1 MRIAVVPMKPLAD
14 AKARLGPALSPEERR
29 TLSLAML
36 SDVVE
41 ATRGFARV
49 WVLQSDADAAEVA
62 RAGGAEP
69 RDDPAPGAGLN
80 ASLTAATAQAVAA
93 GATGLLV
100 VSADLPAA
108 LAEDLASVAGDSGVA
123 VAPDSSGTGTNAL
136 WRSPADVV
144 GVAFGPLSRAA
155 HESAAR
161 DAGVPFRALDLPRL
175 AADVDTPEGL
185 AAAWALGLGPATR
198 TAFERLGLASRLRL
212 AG

>member
-1 MRIAVVPMKPLAD
+1 MKPLAD

-29 TLSLAML
+29 ALSLAML
-36 SDVVE
+36 SDVV
-41 ATRGFARV
+41 AAARDVARV
-49 WVLQSDADAAEVA
+49 WVLQSDPDAADVA
-62 RAGGAEP
+62 TAAGAEA

-80 ASLTAATAQAVAA
+80 ASLTAATTQAVAE

-108 LAEDLASVAGDSGVA
+108 VAEDLARVAAGPGVA

-136 WRSPADVV
+136 WRSPSDVV

-161 DAGVPFRALDLPRL
+161 EAGASFRALDLPRL
-175 AADVDTPEGL
+175 AADVDTAEGL

-198 TAFERLGLASRLRL
+198 TTFERLGLASRLRL